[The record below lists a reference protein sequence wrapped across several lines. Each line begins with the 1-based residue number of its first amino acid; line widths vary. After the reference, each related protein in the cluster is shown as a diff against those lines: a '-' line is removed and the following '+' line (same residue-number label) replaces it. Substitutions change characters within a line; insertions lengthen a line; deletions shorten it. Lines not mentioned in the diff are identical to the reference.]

1 MPLTMAGIGEI
12 RQIRKVGGLGE
23 TKRHLENLGFVE
35 GGQVV
40 VVSDTD
46 GNVIVQ
52 VRGAR
57 VALGKE
63 LACKIIV

>member
-1 MPLTMAGIGEI
+1 MPLTMASIGEM
-12 RQIRKVGGLGE
+12 RSIRKVGGLGE

-35 GGQVV
+35 GGQVT
-40 VVSDTD
+40 VVSEID
-46 GNVIVQ
+46 GNMIVL